1 MSKLSARLPVLLS
14 MLVAA
19 AACTGGS
26 QYAYADCTGTAP
38 NFECSGSSGAQT
50 IKADNATVETLPGF
64 SVSATDKTALA
75 ISGKGQV
82 SFSDANASSLTS
94 VLETALSVSS
104 TGNDGSTP
112 GGVDV
117 TTNGSLSGGIGIDAT
132 NYGTGALSI
141 DALGAIE
148 GTSGNGITALNR
160 NANGGALSIVSQ
172 ETVVAKRTGIS
183 ATNYGT
189 GPLTIDAGAGVS
201 GETGIQAVNRGS
213 GTLTVDTHGPVSG
226 TLYNG
231 ITATS
236 YGTDLSITTED
247 AISGAITGIKASN
260 FGLGSTRIE
269 TGGTVDGLSAH
280 GIEAINENAN
290 SNSLTVI
297 TKGAV
302 TASQTG
308 ISATNHGKGP
318 LTVQTMSAV
327 SGETGIDAASE
338 GAGSLSIDTGG
349 TVTGTSSNGITA
361 ETYGTDLSV
370 TTKDTV
376 TGARAGIAA
385 TNYGTGTLTIDT
397 RGDVTGTSGSGIQAS
412 NTAGTDLSVSTAG
425 GTTVSGQTGLIANN
439 GGSGALN
446 LDIAGNIEGT
456 AAEGISAANSGTTS
470 TISTQ
475 SGSSVRGA
483 TTGMRTVHDGS
494 GALALDIAGTLEG
507 LGGEGLYAT
516 SSGPEAIALNTTGNI
531 SGTTDGV
538 YLGHGGGGAINVD
551 IGSGSIVS
559 SSGTG
564 ADDFAIETSGG
575 RTNLVVKGTL
585 NGGAGGAAKFDR
597 SEINAFSDRMELHPT
612 AAVTGKVL
620 AGPGIDTLAFAGGG
634 HGTFDL
640 DDIDTGDR
648 TKQFQEFEIFQIDSG
663 TWSFDGTTPYTF
675 TLNGGTLKGTGTF
688 GELISNGG
696 TISLGNSIGSMTI
709 NGDLTLSR
717 GSVFEVEVDAN
728 GRNDTA
734 IVNGAVNLTG
744 ATLRVLAKKGSYRTR
759 TNYTII
765 QNDGSD
771 AVNGKF
777 AKLETNYAF
786 LTPSVVY
793 DGGDGNDVVLTLLRT
808 VVPTTTGGSGG
819 GGGASGPGGVTYLS
833 FCSVAETK
841 NQCNV
846 AEGLDAFPA
855 DNALFYSALTQ
866 TEEGAREAF
875 NALSGEIHA
884 TVAGTL
890 VDDSRYARE
899 AVMGRLMQA
908 NHRGGALGSSGPI
921 VASYGNQAMMLGGL
935 DLYDGKALLDA
946 PAPLAFWTQGF
957 GAWGDFGGNKNAASA
972 DRNLGGFISGMDADV
987 GDSWRVGVATGASF
1001 SDVSVDQR
1009 YSTANVQSYY
1019 LGGYAGGMAGDFA
1032 LRGGGLW
1039 AWSEVDTSRAV
1050 VFPGFYERQNASY
1063 DADTG
1068 QLFGEV
1074 AYPTQMGGFDL
1085 EPFAGLAYVS
1095 VESGSFKE
1103 KGGAEASLRG
1113 KDVSQDV
1120 GYTSLGLRAA
1130 KTVMWGNTAVTPH
1143 VEAAWLHAFNDVTP
1157 DASLAFATTGTGFD
1171 VSGVPLAEDSA
1182 LLDAGLD
1189 FAVSDRLSAGFS
1201 YSGQFA
1207 DNVSDN
1213 AVKGRLTWLFN

>member
-1 MSKLSARLPVLLS
+1 MSKLSARVPVLLS
-14 MLVAA
+14 LLVAA
-19 AACTGGS
+19 VAGGS
-26 QYAYADCTGTAP
+26 QHAYADCTGTAP
-38 NFECSGSSGAQT
+38 NFECSGGSAEQA
-50 IKADNATVETLPGF
+50 IDADNATVVTLPGF
-64 SVSATDKTALA
+64 SVSATDQSALS
-75 ISGKGQV
+75 ISGKGQI
-82 SFSDANASSLTS
+82 SYTDANASSLAS

-104 TGNDGSTP
+104 TGNVGSTP

-117 TTNGSLSGGIGIDAT
+117 STDGMLSGAVGIDAT
-132 NYGTGALSI
+132 NYGTGSLSI
-141 DALGAIE
+141 DALGAVE
-148 GTSGNGITALNR
+148 GTNGNAITALNR
-160 NANGGALSIVSQ
+160 NANGGGLSIVTT

-189 GPLTIDAGAGVS
+189 GLLSIDTSAGVT
-201 GETGIQAVNRGS
+201 GETGIEAVNRGAGS
-213 GTLTVDTHGPVSG
+213 LAVDARGPVTG

-231 ITATS
+231 ISATNF
-236 YGTDLSITTED
+236 GTDLSITTED

-260 FGLGSTRIE
+260 FGLGSTMIE

-297 TKGAV
+297 TREAV

-318 LTVQTMSAV
+318 LTVQTMSSV

-338 GAGSLSIDTGG
+338 GAGSLSIDAGG

-361 ETYGTDLSV
+361 KTYGTDLSV
-370 TTKDTV
+370 TTTATV
-376 TGARAGIAA
+376 TGARTGIAA

-397 RGDVTGTSGSGIQAS
+397 QGDVTGASGSGIQAS
-412 NTAGTDLSVSTAG
+412 NTAGTDLSVLTAAGST
-425 GTTVSGQTGLIANN
+425 VNGQTGISADN
-439 GGSGALN
+439 GGSGTLN
-446 LDIAGNIEGT
+446 LDIAGNVEGT
-456 AAEGISAANSGTTS
+456 AAEGISATNSGTTS
-470 TISTQ
+470 MISTQ

-483 TTGMRTVHDGS
+483 TTGMRTVHEGA
-494 GALALDIAGTLEG
+494 GALTLDIAGAVEG

-516 SSGPEAIALNTTGNI
+516 SSGSEAITLNTTGNI

-559 SSGTG
+559 SSGTN

-575 RTNLVVKGTL
+575 RTNLVVSGTL

-597 SEINAFSDRMELHPT
+597 SEVNAFNDRMELHPT

-648 TKQFQEFEIFQIDSG
+648 TKQFQEFEIYQIDSG

-709 NGDLTLSR
+709 NGDLTLRS
-717 GSVFEVEVDAN
+717 GSVFEVEVNAD

-734 IVNGAVNLTG
+734 IVNGSVNLTG
-744 ATLRVLAKKGSYRTR
+744 ATLRVLAQKGSYKTR

-765 QNDGSD
+765 ENDGSD

-777 AKLETNYAF
+777 ARLETNYAF

-808 VVPTTTGGSGG
+808 VVPTTGSGSGAGGSGT
-819 GGGASGPGGVTYLS
+819 GGVSYLS

-846 AEGLDAFPA
+846 AEALDAFPA
-855 DNALFYSALTQ
+855 DNALFYSVLTQ

-875 NALSGEIHA
+875 NALSGEVHA

-890 VDDSRYARE
+890 VDDSRYARD

-908 NHRGGALGSSGPI
+908 NHRGGALGSSGPL
-921 VASYGNQAMMLGGL
+921 VASYGNQDMMLGGTGY
-935 DLYDGKALLDA
+935 YDGKTLVDQ
-946 PAPLAFWTQGF
+946 PQPLAFWTQGF

-972 DRNLGGFISGMDADV
+972 DRNLGGFISGMDANID
-987 GDSWRVGVATGASF
+987 DTWRVGVATGASF
-1001 SDVSVDQR
+1001 SDVSIDQR

-1039 AWSEVDTSRAV
+1039 AWSEVETSRAV

-1074 AYPTQMGGFDL
+1074 AYPTQMNGVDL

-1095 VESGSFKE
+1095 VESGGFTE
-1103 KGGAEASLRG
+1103 KGGAEASLHG
-1113 KDVSQDV
+1113 TNFSQDV
-1120 GYTSLGLRAA
+1120 GYTTLGIRAA
-1130 KTVMWGNTAVTPH
+1130 KTVMWGDMEVTPH
-1143 VEAAWLHAFNDVTP
+1143 TEVAWLHAFNDVTP
-1157 DASLAFATTGTGFD
+1157 GASLAFATTGTGFD
-1171 VSGVPLAEDSA
+1171 VSGVPLAENSA

-1189 FAVSDRLSAGFS
+1189 FAISDQLSAGVS
-1201 YSGQFA
+1201 YSGQYA
-1207 DNVSDN
+1207 DSVSDN